1 MKIKITEIECNA
13 EELRQSN
20 SLSEAFTNMLRGV
33 FTPFVEDDDEG
44 EGGLNDINRY
54 GFAEILFRMP
64 LFVSVAVHGDKPQ
77 SRYHGL
83 CGGYLKAG

>member
-33 FTPFVEDDDEG
+33 FTPFVEDDDEE
-44 EGGLNDINRY
+44 EGGQDDNR
-54 GFAEILFRMP
+54 
-64 LFVSVAVHGDKPQ
+64 
-77 SRYHGL
+77 
-83 CGGYLKAG
+83 